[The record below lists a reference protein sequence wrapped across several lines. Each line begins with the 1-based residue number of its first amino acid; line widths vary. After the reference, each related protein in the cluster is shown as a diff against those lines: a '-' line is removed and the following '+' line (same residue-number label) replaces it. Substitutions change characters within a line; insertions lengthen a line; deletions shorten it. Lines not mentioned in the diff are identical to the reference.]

1 MTLLGLWLIA
11 CVVAGVPLLDL
22 SKDYFKEFYNSNGVC
37 LALHIHDPF
46 LDGWEYSTV
55 MFVFVNTFALIF
67 ISYAYAR
74 MVHEIRASGVACRS
88 TQLSRDR
95 DKVAQR
101 FGIIVLTDCM
111 CWVPVIIVKIAA
123 LLGAHISEY
132 LYAWLA
138 IFVLPI
144 NSALNPVL
152 YTLTTK
158 IFKKQIRKTINS
170 CIPKRKRPVPHQ
182 GGSGYDSAYSL
193 SFGMFPLGGSTRRA
207 LNYRG
212 TQSSLATGTSKENS
226 SKKPTAV

>member
-1 MTLLGLWLIA
+1 MTLLGLWIIA
-11 CVVAGVPLLDL
+11 TVVAAVPLLDL
-22 SKDYFKEFYNSNGVC
+22 GKEYFKDFYNGNGVC
-37 LALHIHDPF
+37 LALHIHNPF
-46 LDGWEYSTV
+46 QEGWEYSTI
-55 MFVFVNTFALIF
+55 MFVFANTVALIF

-74 MVHEIRASGVACRS
+74 MIHEIRASSVACRS
-88 TQLSRDR
+88 TQQSRDR

-111 CWVPVIIVKIAA
+111 CWVPVIIVKITA

-170 CIPKRKRPVPHQ
+170 CIPKRKRPGHQ
-182 GGSGYDSAYSL
+182 RYDSAYSV
-193 SFGMFPLGGSTRRA
+193 SFGMFPLGGSSKRGLT
-207 LNYRG
+207 YRG
-212 TQSSLATGTSKENS
+212 TQSSLATGTSKENG